1 MRKILF
7 ILFFALFAYSLD
19 DIPSEFNATKEAQ
32 LAELNASLAFIED
45 ELADN
50 IWATRYSNY
59 NTFQKLSAELEGIE
73 AAIKKQA
80 KNTEKV
86 LELQKKQSTLKEQI
100 ELLREFQKAP
110 FSSMITAP
118 ET

>member
-7 ILFFALFAYSLD
+7 ILFFAIFAYALD

-32 LAELNASLAFIED
+32 LSELNASLAFIED

-59 NTFQKLSAELEGIE
+59 NTFQKLSAELDEIE

-80 KNTEKV
+80 KNQNEITIKKIMV
-86 LELQKKQSTLKEQI
+86 CFRRKKRIHCKLKILVQK
-100 ELLREFQKAP
+100 
-110 FSSMITAP
+110 
-118 ET
+118 